1 MTGKGQTDVT
11 DPSNDLSGEGL
22 DRLLADTRRAL
33 ESVRAAAP
41 ARDVEPATGTGAA
54 ADEQVRVTAT
64 APGELTGLEIDPRL
78 LRLPV
83 AELSAHLRNAVNAA
97 LADLRAKAVES
108 AIPVDVGRL
117 SSQLVDLH
125 NESIRQMERFTSA
138 ITGAVDQIRGPGR

>member
-1 MTGKGQTDVT
+1 MPTNG
-11 DPSNDLSGEGL
+11 GL
-22 DRLLADTRRAL
+22 DSAGLDELLASTRRAL
-33 ESVRAAAP
+33 ESVRGARPADGEAP
-41 ARDVEPATGTGAA
+41 VGVGTA

-108 AIPVDVGRL
+108 ATPVDVGRL